1 MLASTCV
8 HHQQRHLTH
17 LFYIVQYFLQLFPDH
32 YKQKKKD
39 HPLWVAFIFCVVWQR
54 EKESNLRHA
63 AWKAKLDARTCRF
76 VSSITTIITYILRK
90 SSVSANIFTLTFLC
104 TLTPVYL
111 PLLYSLQQILL
122 CLGDMVDKHHQHCI
136 PTRFLLQRFQ
146 FPY

>member
-32 YKQKKKD
+32 YKQKKKTT
-39 HPLWVAFIFCVVWQR
+39 LYGWLSSSVLFGSGNR
-54 EKESNLRHA
+54 ESNSERS